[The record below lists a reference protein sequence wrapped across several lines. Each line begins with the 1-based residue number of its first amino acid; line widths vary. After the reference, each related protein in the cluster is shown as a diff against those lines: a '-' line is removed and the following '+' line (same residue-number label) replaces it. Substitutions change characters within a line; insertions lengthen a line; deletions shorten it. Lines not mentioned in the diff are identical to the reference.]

1 MLDVLKK
8 GKIRSIFQGHD
19 TTPQSTVLWKE
30 IQKYEKIIPTDDK
43 DSVVKL

>member
-8 GKIRSIFQGHD
+8 GKFDPFFRD
-19 TTPQSTVLWKE
+19 MTPLHSPLFCGKKFKN
-30 IQKYEKIIPTDDK
+30 IKKNIPTDDK